1 MIIDEYI
8 NLTSLRAM
16 ILYTKVKFHS
26 ALHLLH
32 SSSTDAN
39 AVKVLYP
46 QTLLSRRQNIQTK
59 HFSFLK
65 FNLIFLSR
73 HILLIPGPNHHGD
86 SLQSEPKVGQKSKI
100 SHRKPFV
107 APNQNQRALMRA
119 FVGSGGLSGCVV
131 TKLQTVLS
139 G

>member
-1 MIIDEYI
+1 
-8 NLTSLRAM
+8 M
-16 ILYTKVKFHS
+16 ILNTKVKFHS

-46 QTLLSRRQNIQTK
+46 QALLSCRQNIQTK

-65 FNLIFLSR
+65 FNLIFLLR

-86 SLQSEPKVGQKSKI
+86 SLQNELKELGKVGQKSKI
-100 SHRKPFV
+100 SRRKPFV
-107 APNQNQRALMRA
+107 APDQNQRVLMRA

-131 TKLQTVLS
+131 TNWEPCCQNDEQ
-139 G
+139 